1 MDLLLIAR
9 IGAIFGLILLVIA
22 SIYTVAG
29 QMNFPLGNLPN
40 NFIIKCEYF
49 SYVTPLVTSLIISI
63 LITIRLNIL
72 LNLSR
77 KYRVLLF

>member
-29 QMNFPLGNLPN
+29 QMNLPLRNLPG
-40 NFIIKCEYF
+40 NFVIKRDNF
-49 SYVTPLVTSLIISI
+49 SCVTSLVTSLIISI
-63 LITIRLNIL
+63 LNTIRLNIL

-77 KYRVLLF
+77 K